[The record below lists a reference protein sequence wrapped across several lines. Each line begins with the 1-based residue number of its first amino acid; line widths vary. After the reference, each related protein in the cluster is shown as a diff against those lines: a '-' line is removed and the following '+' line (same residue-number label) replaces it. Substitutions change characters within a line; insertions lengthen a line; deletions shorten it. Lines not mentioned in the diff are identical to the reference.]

1 MLRAIGIVL
10 FVIVCLIVVFIG
22 VEFAAV
28 NLDPVTID
36 YFLGSVSWPLAGV
49 LVAAFTVGFVITA
62 IIGLAVIWPLRWRVA
77 RLRRVVS
84 KQQHEISTLRQKA
97 GPGAHAA

>member
-10 FVIVCLIVVFIG
+10 FVILCLMVVFIG

-28 NLDPVTID
+28 NLEPVTID
-36 YFLGSVSWPLAGV
+36 YFLGSATWPLAGV
-49 LVAAFTVGFVITA
+49 LVGAFAVGFVVTA
-62 IIGLAVIWPLRWRVA
+62 ILGLVVIWPLRWRVA

-84 KQQHEISTLRQKA
+84 EQQHEIGALRQNA